1 MVLRWNV
8 AISNG
13 TQKVEKM
20 GYVEYIDG
28 VYSSKP
34 TIKLVLC
41 LEKGTE
47 MN

>member
-13 TQKVEKM
+13 SQKVEKM

-34 TIKLVLC
+34 TLKSVRR
-41 LEKGTE
+41 LEKGTAV
-47 MN
+47 N